1 MKVKKDA
8 FDSFSAHQLSRLAI
22 NKIQMWREL
31 QTLKRKMSFIW
42 YLFGNNGETKNESL
56 QRAAVTYS
64 DER

>member
-1 MKVKKDA
+1 
-8 FDSFSAHQLSRLAI
+8 
-22 NKIQMWREL
+22 MWREL